1 MRLSLVRI
9 SVLPGVLG
17 GQASMHDPELQPSQ
31 NPAVHTLWMVLR
43 IIAAFG
49 PVETCTAA
57 PGSFDRPVSQ
67 DGTGGFAGGFAG
79 GFDG

>member
-1 MRLSLVRI
+1 
-9 SVLPGVLG
+9 
-17 GQASMHDPELQPSQ
+17 MHDPELQPSQ

-57 PGSFDRPVSQ
+57 PDSFDRPDNQ
-67 DGTGGFAGGFAG
+67 DGTGGF
-79 GFDG
+79 DG